1 MDVEGPA
8 PHSCVAI
15 DTSEGPPVLAA
26 LRTLAAQYRGRG
38 VPSGPATDG
47 DAPGSNHSH
56 HGGSGGGGSGDNG
69 GGSGNIGGGS
79 GDIGGGSGDNGAFA
93 AAAAAVAFDGFSDVL
108 KLEAVLSTHR
118 HWAHTFGNA
127 FLRAR
132 VPSCSRV
139 YGGAADKVRS
149 H

>member
-1 MDVEGPA
+1 VDVEGPA

-15 DTSEGPPVLAA
+15 DASEGPPVLAA

-38 VPSGPATDG
+38 VPPGPTTDG
-47 DAPGSNHSH
+47 DAPGSNNSN

-69 GGSGNIGGGS
+69 GE
-79 GDIGGGSGDNGAFA
+79 SGDNGAFA
-93 AAAAAVAFDGFSDVL
+93 VAAAAVAFDGFSDVL

-118 HWAHTFGNA
+118 HWDHTFGNA

>member
-1 MDVEGPA
+1 MLSLLCFIRWWTWRA
-8 PHSCVAI
+8 LRRTAAFAI
-15 DTSEGPPVLAA
+15 GASEGPPVLAA

-47 DAPGSNHSH
+47 DAPGSNNSH

-69 GGSGNIGGGS
+69 GESS
-79 GDIGGGSGDNGAFA
+79 DNGAYA

-118 HWAHTFGNA
+118 HWDHTFGNA

>member
-1 MDVEGPA
+1 MFCKVVDVEGPA

-15 DTSEGPPVLAA
+15 DASEGPPVLAA
-26 LRTLAAQYRGRG
+26 LRTLADQYRGRG
-38 VPSGPATDG
+38 VPPGPATDG
-47 DAPGSNHSH
+47 DAPGSNNSH
-56 HGGSGGGGSGDNG
+56 HGGSG
-69 GGSGNIGGGS
+69 
-79 GDIGGGSGDNGAFA
+79 GGGSGDNGAFA

-118 HWAHTFGNA
+118 HWDHTFGNA